1 MLYDETPVSR
11 YYPGKEAAS
20 EYREGI
26 YVGYRYFSTAKR
38 PVRFPFGCGLSYTQF
53 EYGNLAVTEQG
64 VSFSVKNT
72 GERDG
77 DEIAQLYVSLPGAKI
92 FRPALE
98 LKGFA
103 RVSLKAGETKKVQ
116 IPFDEYTFRYFNV
129 QSSAWEIEG
138 GTWEILVGASCEDI
152 RLRATWQV
160 RGTGKQNPYAK
171 PVFDCYKACDL
182 MDVSDEAFQALL
194 GRRLS
199 PHTWDRSKLLE
210 ENDTVR
216 QLFYARNPI
225 ARLAYKILTA
235 KVTKAIENGKP
246 DLNLLFIYNIPF
258 RGMVK
263 MMGGMMTKDMAQDLL
278 FMCNGH
284 GFRGLGRLIR
294 HMIRKPELKKE
305 A

>member
-1 MLYDETPVSR
+1 MFPC
-11 YYPGKEAAS
+11 PGRRS
-20 EYREGI
+20 SG
-26 YVGYRYFSTAKR
+26 S
-38 PVRFPFGCGLSYTQF
+38 
-53 EYGNLAVTEQG
+53 
-64 VSFSVKNT
+64 
-72 GERDG
+72 
-77 DEIAQLYVSLPGAKI
+77 
-92 FRPALE
+92 ALE

-103 RVSLKAGETKKVQ
+103 RVSLKAGETQKIV

-129 QSSAWEIEG
+129 QSNAFEIEG

-152 RLRATWQV
+152 RLQATWQIK
-160 RGTGKQNPYAK
+160 GTGKQNPYAK

-199 PHTWDRSKLLE
+199 AHSWDRSKPLE
-210 ENDTVR
+210 ENDTIR
-216 QLFYARNPI
+216 QLFYAKNPI
-225 ARLAYKILTA
+225 ARLAYKILTRR
-235 KVTKAIENGKP
+235 VTKAIENGKP
-246 DLNLLFIYNIPF
+246 DLNLLFIYNVPF
-258 RGMVK
+258 RGMAK
-263 MMGGMMTKDMAQDLL
+263 LMNGMVTADMARDIL